1 MKAFIYCGFL
11 AVLMT
16 GCAVSGSIQ
25 KTSDGKS
32 GFDGAV
38 YSGQKTAINTPTSKT
53 QYRVFNQGANSFV
66 SVQANLEEA
75 EARAERYCQ
84 QKQLKYRI
92 ISETISMPPHIL
104 GNFPRAEIEFEC
116 V

>member
-1 MKAFIYCGFL
+1 MKALILSGL
-11 AVLMT
+11 IVVLMA
-16 GCAVSGSIQ
+16 GCAVSGSVQ
-25 KTSDGKS
+25 KISEGKS

-38 YSGQKTAINTPTSKT
+38 YSGQKTEINKPTT
-53 QYRVFNQGANSFV
+53 DIQYRVFNQGASSFV

-75 EARAERYCQ
+75 EDRAKRFCE

-92 ISETISMPPHIL
+92 ISETISIPPHIL
-104 GNFPRAEIEFEC
+104 GNFPRAEVEFEC

>member
-1 MKAFIYCGFL
+1 MKAIVLSVML
-11 AVLMT
+11 AGLMA
-16 GCAVSGSIQ
+16 GCAVSGQVQ

-38 YSGQKTAINTPTSKT
+38 YSGQKTAINKPTTDT
-53 QYRVFNQGANSFV
+53 QYRVFNQGATSFV

-75 EARAERYCQ
+75 EARAKRFCE
-84 QKQLKYRI
+84 QKDARYRI
-92 ISETISMPPHIL
+92 ISETISTPPHVL